1 MNQPEHE
8 FASGI
13 VRHLD
18 YGVSQLD
25 AGTRERLYA
34 ARNAALARYREQPV
48 PVAALAWAGP
58 VLSRLGEQ
66 RWTSARH
73 LAAISTLVLALVGV
87 AYWQSNAPFNELAE
101 LDSGLLTD
109 ELPINAYLDKGFD
122 SWLKRSP
129 R

>member
-8 FASGI
+8 LAAGI
-13 VRHLD
+13 IRHLD
-18 YGVSQLD
+18 YGVDDLE
-25 AGTRERLYA
+25 AGTVKRLFA
-34 ARNAALARYREQPV
+34 ARNAALARHREQPV
-48 PVAALAWAGP
+48 AVAGLAWAGP
-58 VLSRLGEQ
+58 LAARLGEG

-73 LAAISTLVLALVGV
+73 LVAISALVLALVGG

-101 LDSGLLTD
+101 IDTGLLTD
-109 ELPINAYLDKGFD
+109 ELPINAYLDQGFD

>member
-8 FASGI
+8 IASGI
-13 VRHLD
+13 IRHLND
-18 YGVSQLD
+18 GVAQLD

-34 ARNAALARYREQPV
+34 ARNAALAGYREQPA
-48 PVAALAWAGP
+48 PVAGLVWAGA
-58 VLSRLGEQ
+58 VAGRLGGQ

-73 LAAISTLVLALVGV
+73 LVAISTLVLALVGV
-87 AYWQSNAPFNELAE
+87 AYWQSNAPFNEMAE

-109 ELPINAYLDKGFD
+109 ELPINAYLDQGFD
-122 SWLKRSP
+122 SWLKRSS